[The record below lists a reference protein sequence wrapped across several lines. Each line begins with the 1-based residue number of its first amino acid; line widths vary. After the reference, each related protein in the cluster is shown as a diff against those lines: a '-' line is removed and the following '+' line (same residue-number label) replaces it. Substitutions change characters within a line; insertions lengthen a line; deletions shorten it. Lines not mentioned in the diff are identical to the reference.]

1 MLRLKNITK
10 AYEDNIVFNDA
21 EISFPETGLIL
32 LYGHNGAGKSTL
44 LSLISGNDINY
55 QGSITID
62 DTIINNKN
70 LDYYKD
76 NLVQYIPQEPLIF
89 NDLSTIKNLLV
100 PFFKH
105 NKKKALNILKQVGLE
120 KVVNQRAGT
129 LSTGEK
135 QRLSFARGIYANKS
149 ILLLDEVFS
158 NLKEEDILPLIDIIK
173 EYSKTHLVIL
183 STHDEIEKYLDNFS
197 YGIYLIENKKIEI
210 IKELQTQ
217 KSLKNNFKSKNNNI
231 FNFFLTLKNYLSG
244 TILIVIFVFLMTYFP
259 LMYSSF
265 SNSQGRT
272 RYPEIYTQEFLLT
285 SPALLLSSDGEE
297 DLINPHDAY
306 LYCVPILDNDV
317 TSNKTPGAFYSGILA
332 LSKTDKDDLK
342 ILKGA
347 LPSLDNEMLISSLQ
361 YNYLSKY
368 LEKEYKYSVDE
379 IDDYLFSEK
388 SFNLEIQNKKYKLS
402 GVYQCQGESLKRNI
416 DNSEEGVTYNIER
429 ILYGYLQE
437 TVFVTEDNSL
447 FQTDDN
453 NLIVP
458 NVKENQINGR
468 MIVNLLPAFNGL
480 VPKYLTTNIIEYM
493 IAYDN
498 EYGIDY
504 FLFGLF
510 GFVVMT
516 ILLSL
521 VYQNKRR
528 YVLLR
533 IAGASRK
540 QLIWSPIAVITMTS
554 LIGYFIALS
563 SFYLTHYFLNLNA
576 FGNNAGLAYLFI
588 FNPPVI
594 FYVLPLIAIIVFVLI
609 FFGGL
614 SLLSSNGYISQKQA
628 YLKQR

>member
-1 MLRLKNITK
+1 MFKLKIINKT
-10 AYEDNIVFNDA
+10 YGDNVVFDDA

-62 DTIINNKN
+62 GTIINNKN

-120 KVVNQRAGT
+120 KVVNQRAET

-285 SPALLLSSDGEE
+285 SPAL
-297 DLINPHDAY
+297 
-306 LYCVPILDNDV
+306 
-317 TSNKTPGAFYSGILA
+317 PGGFYS
-332 LSKTDKDDLK
+332 
-342 ILKGA
+342 
-347 LPSLDNEMLISSLQ
+347 
-361 YNYLSKY
+361 
-368 LEKEYKYSVDE
+368 
-379 IDDYLFSEK
+379 
-388 SFNLEIQNKKYKLS
+388 
-402 GVYQCQGESLKRNI
+402 
-416 DNSEEGVTYNIER
+416 
-429 ILYGYLQE
+429 
-437 TVFVTEDNSL
+437 
-447 FQTDDN
+447 
-453 NLIVP
+453 
-458 NVKENQINGR
+458 
-468 MIVNLLPAFNGL
+468 
-480 VPKYLTTNIIEYM
+480 
-493 IAYDN
+493 
-498 EYGIDY
+498 
-504 FLFGLF
+504 
-510 GFVVMT
+510 
-516 ILLSL
+516 
-521 VYQNKRR
+521 
-528 YVLLR
+528 
-533 IAGASRK
+533 
-540 QLIWSPIAVITMTS
+540 
-554 LIGYFIALS
+554 
-563 SFYLTHYFLNLNA
+563 
-576 FGNNAGLAYLFI
+576 
-588 FNPPVI
+588 
-594 FYVLPLIAIIVFVLI
+594 
-609 FFGGL
+609 
-614 SLLSSNGYISQKQA
+614 
-628 YLKQR
+628 